1 MARTPKRITYVA
13 QVARIRIETAIDEVK
28 ADAVDDDD
36 DAVAK
41 AVTAAMR
48 LPEAAWTMEP
58 FDRNDYRPHVQSI
71 ISQHEIDD
79 AADEGDPASLAEL
92 VDSGSQVRYLLL
104 QANCDTAEA
113 DVVLQPWLITDQTDL
128 LASDLC
134 SEWIASLRHLGLTH
148 MSERLD
154 DLAAGGQPL
163 PSEQVLFA
171 VKQPRKPRP

>member
-1 MARTPKRITYVA
+1 MAANPKRITYVA
-13 QVARIRIETAIDEVK
+13 QVARIRIETAIVEVK
-28 ADAVDDDD
+28 ADAVADDS

-41 AVTAAMR
+41 AVAATKR
-48 LPEAAWTMEP
+48 LPEAAWTMQP
-58 FDRNDYRPHVQSI
+58 FDHNDYRPHVQSI

-79 AADEGDPASLAEL
+79 AADEGDPASPAEL
-92 VDSGSQVRYLLL
+92 VDSRSQVRYLLL

-113 DVVLQPWLITDQTDL
+113 DVVLPPWLVTDQPDL

-134 SEWIASLRHLGLTH
+134 SEWIASLRYLGLTH

-154 DLAAGGQPL
+154 DLAAGAQPL
-163 PSEQVLFA
+163 PSDHVLFA